1 MATIDLE
8 DISTTVS
15 TMNIDGELT
24 PEQKWPAN
32 RVRSTFINYFVEK
45 RGHTF
50 WPSSPVVPVND
61 PTLLFANSGMNQ
73 YKPLFLGT
81 CDPTLDMSKLKMAV
95 NSQKCIRAGGKHND
109 LDDVGKDVYHHT
121 FFEMLGN
128 WSFGTYFKEEAITW
142 AFECLVDVF
151 GIDPNRLY
159 ATYFGGDE
167 SQGLVADEEARLIW
181 LRFLPAERILPFGCK
196 DNFWEMGATGPC
208 GPCTEIHYD
217 RIGNRDAAALVNDDR
232 PDCIEIWNNVFIQFN
247 RETDGSLKEL
257 PSKHVDTGMGFER
270 LSSILQGKDSNY
282 DTDIFMPIFAAI
294 HANTIDCRPYKG
306 LVGAEDTD
314 LKDMAYRVVA
324 DHIRTLTFAI
334 TDGAVPSSEGRG
346 YVLRRILRRAVRYG
360 QEILNAP
367 SGFFTKLVPVVVDNF
382 SEMFPELLVK
392 KAFVMSIV
400 AEEEISFGRTLDSG
414 VKHFKKIVAT
424 LTESGSKIVPAKD
437 AHTLFAAMGFPL
449 DLTELMAAELGLT
462 VDSQGFQDLMDSD
475 RAISAAA
482 EAARKSG
489 GSKDLTMEAEQTAWL
504 QTNGVQITD
513 SSSKYTWH
521 QKPTA
526 KVVALFQGRGMTTA
540 GFTDE
545 ITASDGAIG
554 VILDMTS
561 FYYESGGQ
569 IFDTGVLEIS
579 DGDKFTVE
587 NSQTYAGYVVH
598 VGSFAEGS
606 GSCLKV
612 GDSVSV
618 AVDYERRGF
627 IAPNHT
633 MTHVLNYA
641 LKKVLLDE
649 NEVTSVVS
657 SIDQK
662 GSLVDTEKL
671 RFDFTWNGSLTAKQV
686 ARVESIVNDQISR
699 KIGVFAEVVAL
710 NAATEICSLRAVFGE
725 KYPDPVRVIAV
736 GNDVQGLIAD
746 PSNPNWNNM
755 SIEFCGGT
763 HLSNTSEAEDFV
775 LIEESGIAKGI
786 RRIVGL
792 TREGARAARERAAVL
807 LDQLS
812 DLEKQPGGPY
822 LLAKSISIKIKV
834 DQAVV
839 SLVDKEA
846 MRGKQLKISEILK
859 VWLKASSAERT
870 AQAGVV
876 AEGLATKAK
885 TDKKVLI
892 ISLLE
897 FGADGKIAKKIQ
909 DTCRKEHPE
918 GTYFIASLDDEGAK
932 LGLFPIVSPGHVV
945 KGLNA
950 KEWCDCCVAVAVAA
964 GGSGKGGGRVEQA
977 QATITFPEGN
987 SSIQKTIID
996 EILKAA
1002 NTYASKFL

>member
-1 MATIDLE
+1 M
-8 DISTTVS
+8 
-15 TMNIDGELT
+15 
-24 PEQKWPAN
+24 
-32 RVRSTFINYFVEK
+32 
-45 RGHTF
+45 
-50 WPSSPVVPVND
+50 
-61 PTLLFANSGMNQ
+61 
-73 YKPLFLGT
+73 
-81 CDPTLDMSKLKMAV
+81 
-95 NSQKCIRAGGKHND
+95 
-109 LDDVGKDVYHHT
+109 
-121 FFEMLGN
+121 
-128 WSFGTYFKEEAITW
+128 
-142 AFECLVDVF
+142 
-151 GIDPNRLY
+151 
-159 ATYFGGDE
+159 
-167 SQGLVADEEARLIW
+167 
-181 LRFLPAERILPFGCK
+181 
-196 DNFWEMGATGPC
+196 
-208 GPCTEIHYD
+208 
-217 RIGNRDAAALVNDDR
+217 NDDR

-257 PSKHVDTGMGFER
+257 PNKHVDTGMGFER

-282 DTDIFMPIFAAI
+282 DTDIFMPIFEAI
-294 HANTIDCRPYKG
+294 HANTVDCRPYKG

-367 SGFFTKLVPVVVDNF
+367 SGFFTKLVPVVVANF
-382 SEMFPELLVK
+382 SDMFPELLVK

-400 AEEEISFGRTLDSG
+400 AEEETSFNRTLDSG

-504 QTNGVQITD
+504 QTNGIQITD

-521 QKPTA
+521 QKPSA

-540 GFTDE
+540 GFTQE
-545 ITASDGAIG
+545 ITAADGAVG

-569 IFDTGVLEIS
+569 IFDTGALEIRN
-579 DGDKFTVE
+579 GDKFTVD

-598 VGSFAEGS
+598 VGSLAEGAAA
-606 GSCLKV
+606 LKV
-612 GDSVSV
+612 GDMVDV

-641 LKKVLLDE
+641 LKTVLLDE
-649 NEVTSVVS
+649 NEEGTVVS

-671 RFDFTWNGSLTAKQV
+671 RFDFTWNGALTNKQV

-710 NAATEICSLRAVFGE
+710 NAATQICSLRAVFGE

-736 GNDVQGLIAD
+736 GNDVQ
-746 PSNPNWNNM
+746 
-755 SIEFCGGT
+755 
-763 HLSNTSEAEDFV
+763 V
-775 LIEESGIAKGI
+775 
-786 RRIVGL
+786 
-792 TREGARAARERAAVL
+792 
-807 LDQLS
+807 
-812 DLEKQPGGPY
+812 
-822 LLAKSISIKIKV
+822 
-834 DQAVV
+834 
-839 SLVDKEA
+839 
-846 MRGKQLKISEILK
+846 
-859 VWLKASSAERT
+859 
-870 AQAGVV
+870 
-876 AEGLATKAK
+876 
-885 TDKKVLI
+885 
-892 ISLLE
+892 
-897 FGADGKIAKKIQ
+897 
-909 DTCRKEHPE
+909 
-918 GTYFIASLDDEGAK
+918 
-932 LGLFPIVSPGHVV
+932 
-945 KGLNA
+945 
-950 KEWCDCCVAVAVAA
+950 
-964 GGSGKGGGRVEQA
+964 
-977 QATITFPEGN
+977 
-987 SSIQKTIID
+987 
-996 EILKAA
+996 
-1002 NTYASKFL
+1002 